1 MGFSKIYNM
10 YYVKLKEST
19 FRGYGIILSPSNA
32 LDNHQ
37 FKLPPATNSMKRA
50 ADNCEDSSDG
60 PTKKRVKVLHQVP
73 ALHCE
78 KWFNLPR
85 VPW

>member
-37 FKLPPATNSMKRA
+37 FKLPPSIETLTTLTEGS
-50 ADNCEDSSDG
+50 
-60 PTKKRVKVLHQVP
+60 
-73 ALHCE
+73 
-78 KWFNLPR
+78 
-85 VPW
+85 